1 MTHPLRDLV
10 QEAFAPLGVLARATD
25 HFSPRQGQTDMAL
38 AVADVVA
45 HGGSLVVEA
54 GTGVGKTFAYLV
66 PALLSGERVL
76 LSTATKA
83 LQDQLFARDLPRLV
97 QALNLPVRLALL
109 KGRSS
114 YLCTHRMEMARR
126 DTQIPDR
133 HTVHLLSRVETWS
146 LSTRTGDLAEL
157 PGLDERSPL
166 IPLITSNRENCLGS
180 QCPKFKTC
188 HVNAARREAL
198 GADVVV
204 INHHLFFA
212 DMAVRETGMAELLPS
227 VRVVIFDEAHQL
239 NEVGVNFLGHQLGT
253 AQLLDVTRD
262 MLATGLQLAR
272 GLADWQGVCS
282 GLERAARELR
292 LMGGKRHSAA
302 KLRWTEEAPE
312 GIHHGAWEQSLQDVG
327 AACVQALQALDTV
340 SEIAPDFMR
349 LHDRVAEVAKRV
361 DAFLNPCAPDAV
373 RWVDISASQMRLM
386 EAPLDI
392 AETVRER
399 LMKQSSAMVADETDQ
414 EPPPWLDEPL
424 FDQRAAAEDESGD
437 SAFDAQDHDTE
448 ASPFDSAFP
457 VRPVEDTRPRA
468 WVFTSATLGDDPR
481 LRWFTEPC
489 GLESATVLRVSS
501 PFDYPAQASLY
512 VPRDI
517 VRPNDPAHSAQVAA
531 IASEAVRRLGGRT
544 LVLTTTLRA
553 LRAIGEVM
561 KQQLEGSGI
570 EVLVQGEWPK
580 RHLMERFREGAKA
593 GEGGCVLVASAT
605 FWEGFDVP
613 GDALQ
618 LVIIDKLPFPPP
630 NDPLV
635 EARSKRLEAQGRSP
649 FNDYFVPEAVVA
661 LKQGAG
667 RLIRTESDQGVLV
680 LCDNRLV
687 TTGYGRRLIA
697 ALPPMHQL
705 QTADALAQSL
715 DALSQDFISRT
726 STRTF

>member
-1 MTHPLRDLV
+1 MSHPLRDLV

-25 HFSPRQGQTDMAL
+25 HFTPREGQTDMAL

-45 HGGSLVVEA
+45 QGGSLVVEA

-133 HTVHLLSRVETWS
+133 HIVHLLSRVETWS
-146 LSTRTGDLAEL
+146 LSTRSGDLAEL

-239 NEVGVNFLGHQLGT
+239 NEIGVNFLGHQLGT

-272 GLADWQGVCS
+272 GLVDWQGVCAS
-282 GLERAARELR
+282 FERAARELR
-292 LMGGKRHSAA
+292 LMGGKRNNAV
-302 KLRWTEEAPE
+302 KLRWTDEAPE
-312 GIHHGAWEQSLQDVG
+312 GIHPGAWSQSLQDVG

-349 LHDRVAEVAKRV
+349 LHDRVAEIAKRV
-361 DAFLNPCAPDAV
+361 DAFLSPCAPDAV
-373 RWVDISASQMRLM
+373 RWMDLSASQMRLM

-392 AETVRER
+392 AQTVRER
-399 LMKQSSAMVADETDQ
+399 LVKSSTAEGAQPVLDNEAPWQDE
-414 EPPPWLDEPL
+414 
-424 FDQRAAAEDESGD
+424 D
-437 SAFDAQDHDTE
+437 SA
-448 ASPFDSAFP
+448 S
-457 VRPVEDTRPRA
+457 PVEDTRARS
-468 WVFTSATLGDDPR
+468 WIFTSATLGDDPR

-501 PFDYPAQASLY
+501 PFDYPAQAALY

-517 VRPNDPAHSAQVAA
+517 VRPNDPAHSNQVALIA
-531 IASEAVRRLGGRT
+531 IEAVRRLGGRT

-553 LRAIGEVM
+553 LRAIGDVM
-561 KQQLEGSGI
+561 KQQLEGSAVD
-570 EVLVQGEWPK
+570 VLVQGEWPK
-580 RHLMERFREGAKA
+580 RHLMTRFREGATA
-593 GEGGCVLVASAT
+593 GGQGCVLVASAT

-618 LVIIDKLPFPPP
+618 LVVIDKLPFPPP

-687 TTGYGRRLIA
+687 TTGYGRRLLA
-697 ALPPMHQL
+697 ALPPMRQL
-705 QTADALAQSL
+705 ASAEALAQSL
-715 DALSQDFISRT
+715 DALNQDAIT
-726 STRTF
+726 KASTTVS